1 MEKNKILMIVIIAL
15 LVILLGA
22 MVFIGLQVLAMTANN
37 DSETQLAQMG
47 ATPALGVDEM
57 TLVEMSAPIS
67 TNLRVGESGRSHLI
81 MTRFSIAI
89 DNTQGNESN
98 SIIEL
103 VAASDSIT
111 RSIAL
116 HAVRSRTFEEL
127 SHPDAMSILEQDILE
142 NLRREFNSN
151 LIHRVFIAGDWFL
164 ES

>member
-1 MEKNKILMIVIIAL
+1 MERNKILMIVIIAL

-22 MVFIGLQVLAMTANN
+22 MVFIGIQVVAM
-37 DSETQLAQMG
+37 
-47 ATPALGVDEM
+47 ATGGGGDAVVLDGPAPALSVEEL
-57 TLVEMSAPIS
+57 TLVEMSAPIA
-67 TNLRVGESGRSHLI
+67 TNLRIGESGRSHLI
-81 MTRFSIAI
+81 STRFSVAI
-89 DNTQGNESN
+89 DNTQGRDSQN
-98 SIIEL
+98 IVDL
-103 VAASDSIT
+103 MTASDSIT

-151 LIHRVFIAGDWFL
+151 LIHRVFIAGDWYL

>member
-22 MVFIGLQVLAMTANN
+22 MVFIGIQVLAMATATGS
-37 DSETQLAQMG
+37 DEHLQEFG
-47 ATPALGVDEM
+47 VVPALNADQMVLVD
-57 TLVEMSAPIS
+57 MSAPIS

-81 MTRFSIAI
+81 STRFSIGI
-89 DNTQGNESN
+89 DSTQGRDSES
-98 SIIEL
+98 IVEL
-103 VAASDSIT
+103 VRASDSIT

-127 SHPDAMSILEQDILE
+127 SHPDAMTILEQDILE
-142 NLRREFNSN
+142 NLRREFNTN
-151 LIHRVFIAGDWFL
+151 LIHRVFVAGDWYL